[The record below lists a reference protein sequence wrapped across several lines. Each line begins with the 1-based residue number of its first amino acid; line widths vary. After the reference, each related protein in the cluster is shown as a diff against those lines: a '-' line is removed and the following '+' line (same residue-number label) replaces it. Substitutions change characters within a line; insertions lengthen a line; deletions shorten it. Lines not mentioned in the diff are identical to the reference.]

1 MVVDAKF
8 AGMDNSNE
16 FIANEKALIFY
27 AGKPIIN
34 RQHVFN
40 DQCGNPYS
48 LSAGMAFT
56 FKIWQER
63 DGGLQV
69 INWTSPIN
77 LAATDNI
84 LILNAPDEDTTIY
97 RGKYYYE
104 IAEIIAGGYEILL
117 AYGQADFI

>member
-1 MVVDAKF
+1 MVADAKF
-8 AGMDNSNE
+8 AAMDNSQE
-16 FIANEKALIFY
+16 FIANEKDLVFY

-34 RQHVFN
+34 RQHVFK

-48 LSAGMAFT
+48 FALALSFT

-69 INWTSPIN
+69 ISWSSPQN
-77 LAATDNI
+77 LAASGNI
-84 LILNAPDEDTTIY
+84 LFLNAPAEDTDIY

-104 IAEIIAGGYEILL
+104 IAYLVAGGYEILI
-117 AYGQADFI
+117 AYGEANFI